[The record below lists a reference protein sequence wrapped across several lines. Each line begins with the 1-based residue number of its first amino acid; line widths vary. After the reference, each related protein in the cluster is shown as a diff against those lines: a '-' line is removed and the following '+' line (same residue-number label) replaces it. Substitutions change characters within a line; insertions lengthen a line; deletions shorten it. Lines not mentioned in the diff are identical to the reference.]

1 MTIKR
6 NILYATNGVMIQDP
20 IGGFSDVVQY
30 CKTVQDGIYD
40 TTPAKEA
47 IGGEIF
53 DLALDCLGEGVPD
66 REELIGFSME
76 VVLTPITKKKG
87 V

>member
-6 NILYATNGVMIQDP
+6 NILYATNGIMIQDT
-20 IGGFSDVVQY
+20 IGGFSYVVQY
-30 CKTVQDGIYD
+30 RKRNQNGTND
-40 TTPAKEA
+40 TTPAKTA
-47 IGGEIF
+47 IGGDIF
-53 DLALDCLGEGVPD
+53 DLALECVGEGVPD

-76 VVLTPITKKKG
+76 VILTPITKKKG

>member
-6 NILYATNGVMIQDP
+6 NILYATNGIMIQDP

-30 CKTVQDGIYD
+30 CKMVQDGIYD

-53 DLALDCLGEGVPD
+53 DLALDCVGMGVSD

-76 VVLTPITKKKG
+76 VILTPITKKKD

>member
-6 NILYATNGVMIQDP
+6 NILYATNGIMIQDP
-20 IGGFSDVVQY
+20 IGGFNDVVEY
-30 CKTVQDGIYD
+30 ETGLNCRYD
-40 TTPAKEA
+40 VTPAKTA

-53 DLALDCLGEGVPD
+53 DLALDCVGEGVPD

-76 VVLTPITKKKG
+76 VILTPITKKKG

>member
-6 NILYATNGVMIQDP
+6 NILYATNGIMIQDP
-20 IGGFSDVVQY
+20 IGGLSDVVQY
-30 CKTVQDGIYD
+30 RKRNQNGTND
-40 TTPAKEA
+40 TTPAKTA

-53 DLALDCLGEGVPD
+53 DLALECVGEGVSD
-66 REELIGFSME
+66 GEDLIGFSME
-76 VVLTPITKKKG
+76 VILTPITKKKG